1 MDTIKKRILL
11 VRHGTTAYNETDRLQ
26 GRIDNP
32 LSARGRDEVER
43 LAERLKNAPIDAIFS
58 SPLRRALETAA
69 IINRHH
75 ARTLTVVDEFSEID
89 LGEWEGLNYSRVR
102 EQFPDVHDRWIS
114 DPDFPVPGGES
125 FSAVCARARS
135 GLEKTLQNGQQNI
148 LITGHASVNRAI
160 LAGII
165 DLTPALARVFRT
177 GNSALSRLL
186 LMENGARRWATV
198 DFWNST
204 SHLESA
210 L

>member
-32 LSARGRDEVER
+32 LSARGRDEIER

-58 SPLRRALETAA
+58 SPLRRALETATV
-69 IINRHH
+69 INRHH
-75 ARTLTVVDEFSEID
+75 ARPLTVVDEFSEID
-89 LGEWEGLNYSRVR
+89 LGDWEGLDYGRVR
-102 EQFPDVHDRWIS
+102 EQFPDVHDRWVG
-114 DPDFPVPGGES
+114 DPDFAVPGGES
-125 FSAVCARARS
+125 FSSVCVRARS
-135 GLEKTLQNGQQNI
+135 GLDKALRNGSVNI
-148 LITGHASVNRAI
+148 LIAGHATVNRAI
-160 LAGII
+160 LAAIL
-165 DLTPALARVFRT
+165 DLTPAQARVFRT

-186 LMENGARRWATV
+186 LMENGERRWAVV
-198 DFWNST
+198 DFWNSM